1 LLPSS
6 RDDPVT
12 ADDPVPVIEVF
23 IDELDPGASGFT
35 RFEAAATALVRY
47 SSR

>member
-6 RDDPVT
+6 RDDSFA
-12 ADDPVPVIEVF
+12 ADNPVPVIEVF